1 MVVYRSKTAS
11 QTTHN
16 ILAIQVKSGIEQ
28 DINDTIML
36 RELALCPLTSKDEG
50 YDYCKVNF
58 NNQPFGSSHQ
68 FTLTFALAAIN
79 CDALLSRLKANKSK
93 LVTNSSAA
101 NGYLKC
107 MHKSWEVIPEHVEVL
122 ILTQAGLVELLGQ
135 DNYDFLQTYHSAR
148 LLEVQAENY
157 LNISS
162 VSHSFGSNSQP
173 SLDEDALRYAVRG
186 ASEASKDRIIA
197 ELRQHFKELSQEYQI
212 TTNSPEN
219 EFLAELSLSP

>member
-1 MVVYRSKTAS
+1 MSDNCVGLPVHAREGGSDPGNLKTPLEIIPELHVSSFAHLAKYASVGRPLVFRPRSHSPDIMVVYRSKTAS

-148 LLEVQAENY
+148 LPEVQGMI
-157 LNISS
+157 LL
-162 VSHSFGSNSQP
+162 G
-173 SLDEDALRYAVRG
+173 
-186 ASEASKDRIIA
+186 KC
-197 ELRQHFKELSQEYQI
+197 
-212 TTNSPEN
+212 T
-219 EFLAELSLSP
+219 